1 MRSKGTAAGGFA
13 LAALVWTTLLPAGPA
28 RGQEAG
34 ETTYQIA
41 NQMEGWY
48 NTEDRE
54 TVLDNRLDA
63 RVARGPYAIG
73 ATFLS
78 HSPSDAQRLDPNDF
92 GPQQQGLRKRWIEA
106 TTDRFALRAGD
117 VYATFG
123 RGLALSVFEDQ
134 TIDFDNVLDGAWG
147 KATLGRAD
155 FEIIGG
161 TNSHGE
167 AGVVL
172 KGARAAVRP
181 FEGDEGSTALPGM
194 LGRALASFAPEIGVT
209 GTWADYP
216 QGTGGSRS
224 GGDRLFGGS
233 GQGRLGSFA
242 DLYGEYV
249 MRDRRGAVGEDAG
262 MPQGH
267 AGYASA
273 NLYLGRLQL
282 VGEYKDLLRYDL
294 PTIDNRAFVL
304 VPPCARQHATTLLNR
319 GGHTPNIFPADER
332 GGLLEGY
339 LSLRD
344 HSRLT
349 GAYSRTLGRHTGLGS
364 WEVYGDLE
372 QWLGSVELI
381 LRGAESEETFVEGI
395 DRLFFER
402 ITWGGTCLAP
412 LGRGWTLDLSGES
425 QETQERKL
433 STASHEWPIEYR
445 ETVISL
451 TLSNASGMS
460 WALTGETTDDDRQDR
475 DRWLWAEWN
484 IRLGDRHQ
492 LLLGG
497 GRLRG
502 GQVCSGGVCRLVDK
516 FEGGRFELLTT
527 F

>member
-1 MRSKGTAAGGFA
+1 MKPAGSALRGRPGRIFASFILLLAARTA
-13 LAALVWTTLLPAGPA
+13 LAQDPAG
-28 RGQEAG
+28 
-34 ETTYQIA
+34 TTYQIA

-54 TVLDNRLDA
+54 TVLDNRLDT
-63 RVARGPYAIG
+63 RVAHGPYAIG

-78 HSPSDAQRLDPNDF
+78 HSPSDDQRLDPNDF

-123 RGLALSVFEDQ
+123 RGLALAVFEDQ
-134 TIDFDNVLDGAWG
+134 TVDFDNVLDGAWG

-155 FEIIGG
+155 LEIIGG
-161 TNSHGE
+161 TNSHGA

-172 KGARAAVRP
+172 KGARATVRP
-181 FEGDEGSTALPGM
+181 FEGRQNGLWSAV
-194 LGRALASFAPEIGVT
+194 APEIGVT

-216 QGTGGSRS
+216 QGTGGSRT

-233 GQGRLGSFA
+233 GQGRLGSYA

-249 MRDRRGAVGEDAG
+249 LRDRRGAVGEDAG

-294 PTIDNRAFVL
+294 PLIDNRAFVV

-332 GGLLEGY
+332 GGLVEGY
-339 LSLRD
+339 LSVRE

-364 WEVYGDLE
+364 WEVYSDLE
-372 QWLGSVELI
+372 HWFGPIELVA
-381 LRGAESEETFVEGI
+381 RGAESEETFVEGT

-402 ITWGGTCLAP
+402 ITWGGTCIAP
-412 LGRGWTLDLSGES
+412 LGRGWTLDLTAES

-433 STASHEWPIEYR
+433 SAADREWPLEYR
-445 ETVISL
+445 ETVVSL
-451 TLSNASGMS
+451 TVSNASGMS

-475 DRWLWAEWN
+475 DQWLWAEWN
-484 IRLGDRHQ
+484 IRLGERHQ

-502 GQVCSGGVCRLVDK
+502 GQVCSGGVCKLVDK